1 MEKET
6 FNARP
11 LPDIRFRVL
20 IVGRANA
27 GKTTILQRVCDTTD
41 DPEIHKLQPTSERG
55 EHEISD
61 ELVFANNR
69 GYVFHDSRGFE
80 NGDEEQLKI
89 VQNFV
94 RDRSRRT
101 TLQERL
107 HAIWFCISADTRR
120 PGLDIAPFKK
130 ICPDENGEHCISFIL
145 LVDQSFGV
153 PMIAVFTKY
162 EALRHTIR
170 CGLEDDDEDDGDEDL
185 LVRTIRETERIFEKE
200 YLGKFDE
207 KPRFVRLEGMEQPG
221 KRCDN
226 LIETTMDALNDGVV
240 TLMLLAVQRENLQL
254 SVRSG
259 VRWAFKRRNLDD
271 SGRLVKEC
279 LRAFPLLW
287 VSTGG
292 QEPATLTSHHAHPFQ
307 FVSPVPSLA
316 LRRH

>member
-1 MEKET
+1 MNKET
-6 FNARP
+6 SNARH
-11 LPDIRFRVL
+11 LPHIQFRVL

-41 DPEIHKLQPTSERG
+41 DPEIHQLEPTSERG

-61 ELVFANNR
+61 ELVFTNNG

-89 VQNFV
+89 VQDFV

-101 TLQERL
+101 NLQERL

-120 PGLDIAPFKK
+120 PGLDIAPFNK
-130 ICPDENGEHCISFIL
+130 ICPDEN
-145 LVDQSFGV
+145 V

-170 CGLEDDDEDDGDEDL
+170 CGLEDDDEDDGGEDL
-185 LVRTIRETERIFEKE
+185 LIRTSRETERIFEKE
-200 YLGKFDE
+200 FLGKFDE

-226 LIETTMDALNDGVV
+226 LIETTMSALNDGVV

-254 SVRSG
+254 SVRTG
-259 VRWAFKRRNLDD
+259 ARWAFKRHNVGDP
-271 SGRLVKEC
+271 GRPVKEC

-287 VSTGG
+287 
-292 QEPATLTSHHAHPFQ
+292 
-307 FVSPVPSLA
+307 FVSPA
-316 LRRH
+316 L